1 MANAGSLM
9 NQMIEGKQ
17 HSFTNHC
24 HDEYLYF
31 EAFGCITGYINFKIH
46 FRWEQHKKAFV
57 DVKKSDNLSVE
68 TIQEGVEK
76 VRM

>member
-1 MANAGSLM
+1 M

-17 HSFTNHC
+17 HSFTSHW
-24 HDEYLYF
+24 HDEYLICSRIYNMIYKF
-31 EAFGCITGYINFKIH
+31 EIH